1 MKHFCHKICLV
12 VLACFSYL
20 SASAYDFEADGLYFT
35 ITSLKDLTV
44 SVDGAVNKD
53 TDKIV
58 IPQTVAYKNK
68 SLTVTSVGDNAFKGY
83 KNLQSV
89 SFPKTVLSIGN
100 SAFEK
105 DSLLTGV
112 VLPDSLLEIESKA
125 FQGCTSLKTIR
136 IPEKVVDLNDNVF
149 WGCSGLISVTLNDSV
164 RTIGDGSF
172 YGTSIKELK
181 LPLSLSDIGAHAFE
195 DSKIREINFPK
206 SLTYIGEKAFMS
218 SELLHVELSK
228 SLLSIGSG
236 AFENTKVRNI
246 DVDVEKIPSECFANC
261 DSLKNIRWTDNVKSI
276 GRDAFRGCQSLD
288 KFTISS
294 SVTDISPSIIW
305 ECPNITKL
313 TIGKGLNGLPFCKRV
328 YTVYESYWLRPEQC
342 FATETLTNEYTMV
355 KDITQDKSFL
365 TKLKTVIIE
374 DTNEDF
380 SIRGYYIGEKESGH
394 LLYDAY
400 LPSFS
405 NFDLDYYYVGRPWT
419 DIRSWVVDDKKYR
432 IKHVEKIGHIKKLEI
447 AGMCTENPYFYQDVD
462 TLVLGSNIMS
472 FVVENLYYDS
482 LKTIV
487 CKSTIPPSRMSSS
500 CYPAKIYTDV
510 TLYVPK
516 GCKEAYS
523 NDSGWGTFWDIRE
536 FEDDSSTAAVANV
549 IDNQRNIT
557 ITTQKGS
564 IIVNNAPR
572 NTLVQVYNLQGTL
585 IAKSHEGVIN
595 GLSKGAYLITI
606 GAKTFKIV
614 L

>member
-112 VLPDSLLEIESKA
+112 VLPDSLLRIESNA
-125 FQGCTSLKTIR
+125 FAKCTSLKTVR

-206 SLTYIGEKAFMS
+206 SLRSIGEQ
-218 SELLHVELSK
+218 
-228 SLLSIGSG
+228 
-236 AFENTKVRNI
+236 AFENTKVRQI
-246 DVDVEKIPSECFANC
+246 DVGVENIPESCFEDC
-261 DSLKNIRWTDNVKSI
+261 DSLKFIRWTGEIKSI
-276 GRDAFRGCQSLD
+276 GRDAFRGCSSL
-288 KFTISS
+288 KSFTIPS
-294 SVTDISPSIIW
+294 SVKEISTSILW
-305 ECPNITKL
+305 DCPNISKL
-313 TIGKGLNGLPFCKRV
+313 TIGKGLDALPLYQVKNYLRFSRESLTSYYCYDPDAKGYYNRE
-328 YTVYESYWLRPEQC
+328 TVKKYLQG
-342 FATETLTNEYTMV
+342 
-355 KDITQDKSFL
+355 
-365 TKLKTVIIE
+365 LKTVIIE
-374 DTNEDF
+374 DASSPF
-380 SIRGYYIGEKESGH
+380 AIRGFCVS
-394 LLYDAY
+394 YDSDKAI
-400 LPSFS
+400 PSFA
-405 NFDLDYYYVGRPWT
+405 DLDLNYYYVGRPLKEI
-419 DIRSWVVDDKKYR
+419 DSWIYANNTNFCHYQVKGSKSR
-432 IKHVEKIGHIKKLEI
+432 GHIKKLEI
-447 AGMCTENPYFYQDVD
+447 AGTCTENPYFYQEVD
-462 TLVLGSNIMS
+462 TLILGAKIKS
-472 FVVENLYYDS
+472 FDVDNLHLDS
-482 LKTIV
+482 LKAIEI
-487 CKSTIPPSRMSSS
+487 KSTTPPIMLNGTHIPN
-500 CYPAKIYTDV
+500 KVYTDV

-516 GCKEAYS
+516 GCKDAYS
-523 NDSGWGTFWDIRE
+523 NDPGWGSFWDIRE
-536 FEDDSSTAAVANV
+536 SEDDCVTKVSNV
-549 IDNQRNIT
+549 TDTPKDIS
-557 ITTQKGS
+557 ITTQNGS
-564 IIVNNAPR
+564 IIVSNAPH
-572 NTLVQVYNLQGTL
+572 NTLVQVYDLQGAL
-585 IAKSHEGVIN
+585 VAKSQRSVIS
-595 GLSKGAYLITI
+595 GLSKGAYLVNV
-606 GAKTFKIV
+606 GGKTFKV
-614 L
+614 AL

>member
-1 MKHFCHKICLV
+1 MKHFYHKICLV

-20 SASAYDFEADGLYFT
+20 SASAYDFETDGLYFT
-35 ITSLKDLTV
+35 ITSAKDLTV

-53 TDKIV
+53 TDKLV

-68 SLTVTSVGDNAFKGY
+68 TLTITRVGSEAFKSY
-83 KNLQSV
+83 KNLQSI
-89 SFPKTVLSIGN
+89 SFPNTMLSIGE
-100 SAFEK
+100 SAFEE
-105 DSLLTGV
+105 DELLADI
-112 VLPDSLLEIESKA
+112 VLPDSLLRIGSNA
-125 FQGCTSLKTIR
+125 FAKCTSLKTVR

-149 WGCSGLISVTLNDSV
+149 YGCSGLISVTLNDSV

-206 SLTYIGEKAFMS
+206 SLTSIGEKAFMS

-288 KFTISS
+288 KFTIPS

-305 ECPNITKL
+305 ESPNITKL
-313 TIGKGLNGLPFCKRV
+313 TIGKGLNGLPFCKRKYLV
-328 YTVYESYWLRPEQC
+328 YHSWELRSETH
-342 FATETLTNEYTMV
+342 FAYETLADEYN
-355 KDITQDKSFL
+355 TQNRAIL
-365 TKLKTVIIE
+365 ILPKLKTVIIE

-380 SIRGYYIGEKESGH
+380 SIRGYYIGQEMFGSY
-394 LLYDAY
+394 LYPAG

-405 NFDLDYYYVGRPWT
+405 NFDLDYYYVGRPLT
-419 DIRSWVVDDKKYR
+419 DIRSWVVDEIKYR
-432 IKHVEKIGHIKKLEI
+432 IKHYEKMGHIKKLEI
-447 AGMCTENPYFYQDVD
+447 AGTCTENPYFYQDVD

-472 FVVENLYYDS
+472 FVVENLCYDS

-487 CKSTIPPSRMSSS
+487 CKSTVPPSGMSSS
-500 CYPAKIYTDV
+500 YYPAKIYTDV

-549 IDNQRNIT
+549 IDNQRDIS
-557 ITTQKGS
+557 ITTQNGS
-564 IIVNNAPR
+564 IIVSNAPH
-572 NTLVQVYNLQGTL
+572 NTLVQIYDLQGTL
-585 IAKSHEGVIN
+585 VAKSQRSVIS
-595 GLSKGAYLITI
+595 GLSKGAYLVNV
-606 GAKTFKIV
+606 GGKTFKVV